1 MQRLLADQVPA
12 LPLWFL
18 KYAWAVNNRVGNF
31 NLNPYQMLG
40 SRAWMKDVYVRG

>member
-1 MQRLLADQVPA
+1 

-18 KYAWAVNNRVGNF
+18 KYAWAVNNRVGNY

-40 SRAWMKDVYVRG
+40 SRAWMKDVFVRG